1 MHVLSN
7 LIIIIITILSLGS
20 SSNCFVIRNLV
31 TVIFQAKEQRPYVLN
46 EKSSDQGPQRL
57 HKKMPIYIQIYSN
70 QVLKYVALKT
80 FISALDCCKFEYIL
94 AFFNVLTGGLD
105 RCFFL

>member
-1 MHVLSN
+1 MFSCYAHRAYRSICVQIDISN

-31 TVIFQAKEQRPYVLN
+31 TVIFQAKERRPHVLN

-57 HKKMPIYIQIYSN
+57 HTKNANIHSN
-70 QVLKYVALKT
+70 LQQS
-80 FISALDCCKFEYIL
+80 SAKI
-94 AFFNVLTGGLD
+94 
-105 RCFFL
+105 RCAKDVYLST